1 MVIGVPTQTRPVGL
15 TVNPGADVPGAGH
28 CAQEDDVVN
37 PMNRQTRPA
46 YRHNS
51 PLLLYASVRH
61 PCKIRTESK
70 IFVPEIYG
78 ILSVKTLA
86 PTFSRPA
93 KRIFLKNSFQSKQRF
108 FTRF

>member
-1 MVIGVPTQTRPVGL
+1 VNEA
-15 TVNPGADVPGAGH
+15 VNPT
-28 CAQEDDVVN
+28 
-37 PMNRQTRPA
+37 NRQTRPA
-46 YRHNS
+46 YRHDS
-51 PLLLYASVRH
+51 PRLLYVSVCH

-70 IFVPEIYG
+70 FFVPEIYG

-108 FTRF
+108 FTRFRKAQRSTALRTFASKVNSADTH